1 MFWKKSSRNDI
12 IIFAKTLRQDD
23 LRHWRIRNFLSVG
36 TSGRT
41 PSKTLKS
48 KTSREQRVLLGIR
61 LGMEIVEFEKRGHR
75 IKLGF
80 GVWGSGWVRVCRLGL
95 GWLGLGWLGLGF
107 VG

>member
-1 MFWKKSSRNDI
+1 M
-12 IIFAKTLRQDD
+12 
-23 LRHWRIRNFLSVG
+23 
-36 TSGRT
+36 
-41 PSKTLKS
+41 
-48 KTSREQRVLLGIR
+48 LLGIR